1 VTPAKVRSS
10 APSDVQACQNIVR
23 GLPEFFTIDVPDKLG
38 KDLALLE
45 FAIVEKRGS
54 GAAEILWAA
63 VLHEHRAHGL
73 GTQLIEQVLDEL
85 ASNGTK
91 VVLVKTLDA
100 HSGYAPY
107 EATRAFWERCGFVQ
121 VDTIDPLPDWQP
133 GNPAAIYVASLAVT
147 RAPVGRAPVGH
158 APVGRAP
165 VGRQP

>member
-1 VTPAKVRSS
+1 VE
-10 APSDVQACQNIVR
+10 ACQNIVR
-23 GLPEFFTIDVPDKLG
+23 GLPEFFTIDVPDKIG
-38 KDLALLE
+38 KDLALHGGWVISNETHVLG
-45 FAIVEKRGS
+45 FAVVDKRGS

-100 HSGYAPY
+100 NAGYAPY

-121 VDTIDPLPDWQP
+121 VDTIAPLPDWQQ
-133 GNPAAIYVASLAVT
+133 GNPAAIYVAALAAT
-147 RAPVGRAPVGH
+147 RAPVDRP
-158 APVGRAP
+158 PERIKST
-165 VGRQP
+165 